1 MSQMEG
7 GWPDDSIGRASD
19 GGALCSG
26 HASLHV
32 QPRTESKVDVRSC
45 SRFTVILFPHVPS
58 RKMAGL
64 RCLSQ
69 GPVWMPGRH
78 EKQHAYHPR

>member
-1 MSQMEG
+1 MEG

-32 QPRTESKVDVRSC
+32 QPRTESKVDVRSP
-45 SRFTVILFPHVPS
+45 SLLTSTSSPHVPS
-58 RKMAGL
+58 CNQTKLTRKAGPHVDTRMA
-64 RCLSQ
+64 
-69 GPVWMPGRH
+69 VH
-78 EKQHAYHPR
+78 KAYRIEDGNT